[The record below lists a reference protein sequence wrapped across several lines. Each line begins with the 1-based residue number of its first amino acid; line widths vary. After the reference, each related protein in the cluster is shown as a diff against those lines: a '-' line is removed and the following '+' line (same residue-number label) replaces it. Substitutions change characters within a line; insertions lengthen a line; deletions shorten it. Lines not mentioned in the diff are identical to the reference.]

1 MSGAA
6 PECPRSIPKAKPVGF
21 KELAIHAGVAHH
33 LVEKV
38 MVEEAEKTSAMNE
51 VVAEVA
57 KIRKE
62 AGVVLNNLPLP
73 SREEIHNCLLCV
85 GKDKDGLN
93 LSLDPSKLWQVRYHY
108 ASCYFDSGV
117 YMDLGGSYL
126 PGDQNSNEDGSAR
139 DVLGRALRLPQLL

>member
-1 MSGAA
+1 MTGKASA
-6 PECPRSIPKAKPVGF
+6 P
-21 KELAIHAGVAHH
+21 
-33 LVEKV
+33 
-38 MVEEAEKTSAMNE
+38 AMNE

-62 AGVVLNNLPLP
+62 AGVVLDNLPLP
-73 SREEIHNCLLCV
+73 SRIHCLLCV

-108 ASCYFDSGV
+108 ASCYFDTGV
-117 YMDLGGSYL
+117 YQSLGGSYL

-139 DVLGRALRLPQLL
+139 DVLGREVKYRCMVAGCTMKRQVP